1 MREEITHVG
10 GVAARSAT
18 RLYDQN
24 LKPFFDDLK
33 HQEAKEVFASV
44 IMLQASAELFH
55 LLGDGYEEH
64 LDMLVAVMKDRANF
78 ARSKAEG

>member
-10 GVAARSAT
+10 VVAARSAT

-24 LKPFFDDLK
+24 IKPFLDDLK
-33 HQEAKEVFASV
+33 HQEAKEVLAST

-64 LDMLVAVMKDRANF
+64 LDMLVAVMKDRADF
-78 ARSKAEG
+78 ARSNAEG

>member
-10 GVAARSAT
+10 VVAARSAT
-18 RLYDQN
+18 RLYDQK
-24 LKPFFDDLK
+24 LKPFLDDLK
-33 HQEAKEVFASV
+33 HQEAKEVFAST
-44 IMLQASAELFH
+44 IMLQASADLFH